1 MRPPETTFEEARN
14 NAAEQK
20 KQAKLYFCAT
30 LPLLAIGLPLLVYSV
45 KCDFGKDTF
54 YKILDTAKD
63 NKVIGYLNA
72 DFADVNPTFVDK
84 VNKSLQAS
92 AGYMLSALASGSTV
106 DMQQT
111 NFVGSLDP
119 TSFCNNKN
127 FFTDLVG
134 EPLKALSKAMANA
147 GAYGFRSGNPA
158 IPVVLGIMF
167 TACGATTAVCS
178 CWTAATSSMWAR
190 KTNQLDPHRQSLLTG
205 EEQASAVHD
214 TGSGVTDASGDIEMQ
229 EVRRTKT

>member
-1 MRPPETTFEEARN
+1 MRPPEYTLEEARN

-20 KQAKLYFCAT
+20 RQAKLYFYAT

-54 YKILDTAKD
+54 FKVLDTAKD

-72 DFADVNPTFVDK
+72 DFADVNTTFVEN
-84 VNKSLQAS
+84 VNTSLKAS
-92 AGYMLSALASGSTV
+92 TGYMLSALASGITV

-127 FFTDLVG
+127 FYTDLVG
-134 EPLKALSKAMANA
+134 EPLRALTKAMANA

-158 IPVVLGIMF
+158 IPVVLGLIL

-178 CWTAATSSMWAR
+178 AWTAATSSMWAR
-190 KTNQLDPHRQSLLTG
+190 KANQMDPHRVGLLT
-205 EEQASAVHD
+205 EQEQASAVHD
-214 TGSGVTDASGDIEMQ
+214 AGNGVTDASGDIEMQ
-229 EVRRTKT
+229 VRNS